1 MLQNPD
7 PADWLMWRRT
17 LDSWGYSPLTEID
30 RGNVGGLKVVWTR
43 ALGPGVQEGT
53 PLVYDGVMYF
63 PNPSD
68 LVQALDAATG
78 ELLWE
83 YRRSLPA
90 DLGAYFP
97 LPSINRH
104 LAIYGD
110 ALIDTS
116 SDDYLY
122 ALDARTGTLRW
133 EVQLFDY
140 RRGAQHTSG
149 PIIASGKIVSG
160 RGCEPEGS
168 PKRA

>member
-1 MLQNPD
+1 MVTLCRSD
-7 PADWLMWRRT
+7 ALFTRRT
-17 LDSWGYSPLTEID
+17 LDLWGYSPLTEID
-30 RGNVGGLKVVWTR
+30 RGNVGGLEVVWTR

-78 ELLWE
+78 DLLWE

-97 LPSINRH
+97 VPSINRN

-140 RRGAQHTSG
+140 RRGAQIRRDRSSRAARSFPAG
-149 PIIASGKIVSG
+149 AASPK
-160 RGCEPEGS
+160 EA